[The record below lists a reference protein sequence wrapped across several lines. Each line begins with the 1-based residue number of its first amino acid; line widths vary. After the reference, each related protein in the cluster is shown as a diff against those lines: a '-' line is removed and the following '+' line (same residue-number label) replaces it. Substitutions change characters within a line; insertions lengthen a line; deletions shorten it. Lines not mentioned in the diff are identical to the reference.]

1 MSAWEWPNTK
11 LIRVVDGDTIDV
23 LLTRDLGFG
32 GTVTFPVRLRLNRIN
47 APKDRTAR
55 GMRSHAR
62 VVEAIGDQLISV
74 TTIKPYK
81 YGGPADDLGEY
92 MAEIHLPNGTNVS
105 DLLVTEE
112 LAVYWNGKGP
122 RPEDHG

>member
-1 MSAWEWPNTK
+1 MSAWEWPNTE

-32 GTVTFPVRLRLNRIN
+32 GVATFPVRLRLNRIN
-47 APKDRTAR
+47 APKVSSDKGEAAR
-55 GMRSHAR
+55 AR
-62 VVEAIGDQLISV
+62 VVEVIGAQRVMV
-74 TTIKPYK
+74 TTVKSYK
-81 YGGPADDLGEY
+81 YGGPDDELGEY
-92 MAEIHLPNGTNVS
+92 MAEVRLPNGTNVS

-112 LAVYWNGKGP
+112 LAAYWDGKGP